1 MQKNPELKYELYR
14 KSIHLSS
21 SVIPLSYFYIER
33 DTEIILLSVMFITAL
48 AIDVARINS
57 AGFRSL
63 YDNFLGKILRHH
75 ETDKGGNS
83 FTGGTYIVLAF
94 LMCAILFPKQVAIAS
109 MLVVVFADSMAAI
122 AGIHLGRIR
131 IGIGK
136 TLEGSVAF
144 LAAGIAI
151 VLLMAELTTEGMN
164 IIAGIAAVF
173 VTAVAELIPVKIDDN
188 IVIPL
193 VFGFSYLIISKF
205 IIG

>member
-1 MQKNPELKYELYR
+1 MHKNPELKYELYR

-21 SVIPLSYFYIER
+21 SFIPLSYFYIDR
-33 DTEIILLSVMFITAL
+33 DTEIILLSVMFVTAL

-57 AGFRSL
+57 AGFRSV
-63 YDNFLGKILRHH
+63 YDKILGRILRHH
-75 ETDKGGNS
+75 ETGKGGNS

-94 LMCAILFPKQVAIAS
+94 LICAIVFPKQAAIAS
-109 MLVVVFADSMAAI
+109 MLIVVFADSMAAI

-131 IGIGK
+131 IGNSK

-144 LAAGIAI
+144 IATGIAI
-151 VLLMAELTTEGMN
+151 VLLMAELTNEGMN

-173 VTAVAELIPVKIDDN
+173 VTAAAELIPVRIDDN